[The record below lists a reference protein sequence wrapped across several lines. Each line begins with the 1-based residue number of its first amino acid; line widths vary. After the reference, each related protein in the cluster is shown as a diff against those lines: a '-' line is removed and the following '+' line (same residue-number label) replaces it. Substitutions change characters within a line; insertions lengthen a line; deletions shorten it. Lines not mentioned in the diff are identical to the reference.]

1 MCAFAD
7 CPVQL
12 DEEIS
17 SCNIVTA
24 AIRVIVRDEEY
35 LDLYKAAIEEN
46 IALGELQKA
55 LELVNPNT
63 SIKVLIAVDED
74 DDEIEPVPKPSNTI
88 LNWSIAIVAMLV
100 VIAGVTLVVRRRNQ
114 HQQDQYESWINSPDK
129 SDSGKFP
136 KPQDLDVLS
145 DDEKGYAM
153 PFLQFQAEGEGGGEP
168 SLDQELQ
175 QANEKSG
182 ADDDN
187 ISYEDSSGWSDAY
200 SESQGGTLES
210 VEEFIPSSPPR
221 TETSSSNEG
230 DSSLKQRL
238 DDLEAAMKFGD
249 WSAVGASAALLAA
262 SQDNKASN
270 QLSMP
275 SSSWDE
281 ETSGVDKETATKLE
295 EMINVGDWEGVIHAA
310 AKIEASSMQQIQ
322 QLQQQGSFS
331 PSSSSNSN
339 ASQQLSPD
347 NASSSGGSMPYSV
360 EGPNASSGSAD
371 VDEGGEQPNQIRKQ
385 VVELIE
391 RVVPEE
397 LPNVDEMLAQFKGRE
412 HELLE
417 TLRTMQ
423 ERDIALKAKKVN
435 EKKTKLE
442 LSDKDEKRK
451 RKVAT
456 MEAAAIRAQEL
467 QETFQ
472 DDDED
477 IVHQDSS
484 FDSD

>member
-1 MCAFAD
+1 M
-7 CPVQL
+7 
-12 DEEIS
+12 
-17 SCNIVTA
+17 
-24 AIRVIVRDEEY
+24 
-35 LDLYKAAIEEN
+35 
-46 IALGELQKA
+46 
-55 LELVNPNT
+55 
-63 SIKVLIAVDED
+63 
-74 DDEIEPVPKPSNTI
+74 
-88 LNWSIAIVAMLV
+88 
-100 VIAGVTLVVRRRNQ
+100 
-114 HQQDQYESWINSPDK
+114 
-129 SDSGKFP
+129 
-136 KPQDLDVLS
+136 
-145 DDEKGYAM
+145 
-153 PFLQFQAEGEGGGEP
+153 
-168 SLDQELQ
+168 
-175 QANEKSG
+175 
-182 ADDDN
+182 
-187 ISYEDSSGWSDAY
+187 
-200 SESQGGTLES
+200 
-210 VEEFIPSSPPR
+210 
-221 TETSSSNEG
+221 
-230 DSSLKQRL
+230 KQRL

-295 EMINVGDWEGVIHAA
+295 EMITVGDWEGVIHAA

-360 EGPNASSGSAD
+360 EGSNASSGSAY

-442 LSDKDEKRK
+442 LSDKDEKLK